1 MSSISDIVAH
11 RRTFA
16 IISHPDAGKTTLTE
30 KLLWY
35 GGAIHEAGMVRA
47 KRGRRAATSDWMK
60 IEQQRGI
67 SVTSSV
73 MSFEH
78 DGNQMNLVDTPGHE
92 DFCEDTFRALA
103 AVDSAVVLIDGAKG
117 VEPQTLRLME
127 VCRMRRTPVI
137 TFINKCDRD
146 IRDPLELFDEIEKQL
161 GPRVVPMTLPVGSG
175 VSFKGVYSFNE
186 QSFHSFA
193 EFAGGSG
200 EIKGTTGVTQ
210 MALDDP
216 RLDEIAGHEAANL
229 RDLTELVKG
238 ACEEFDMDRYLRQ
251 EITPVFFGS
260 ALYNFGVKH
269 LLDAI
274 VKIAPAPQPHVADT
288 RVVEADED
296 RFSGFVFKI
305 QANMDPKHRDRLAFV
320 RVCSGKFLRGEKVH
334 HVQSGRE
341 VRLASPTTFVAQDRS
356 LVDEAFSGDIVG
368 IHDPGI
374 FAIGDTLTDGEKLR
388 FEGIPEFSPEFFSRV
403 ICTNPLRN
411 KQLQKGLEEL
421 TQEGAAQVF
430 QPFSGPHLYL
440 GVVGRLQF
448 DVIQFRLS
456 EEYQAECRFEPM
468 SIWQARWVV
477 GAEDAVHQFREEN
490 LFDCAVD
497 RHGGLVY
504 LPSHEFKLR
513 LMQEKHPELQFLDA
527 RRN

>member
-1 MSSISDIVAH
+1 MSSLTETVSH

-47 KRGRRAATSDWMK
+47 KKGRRAATSDWMK

-78 DGNQMNLVDTPGHE
+78 EGHQMNLVDTPGHE

-117 VEPQTLRLME
+117 VEPQTLKLMD
-127 VCRMRRTPVI
+127 VCRLRRTPVI

-146 IRDPLELFDEIEKQL
+146 IRDPLELFDEIEKLL
-161 GPRVVPMTLPVGSG
+161 GPKVVPMTLPVGSG
-175 VSFKGVYSFNE
+175 VSFKGVYSFHD

-193 EFAGGSG
+193 EYAKGDG
-200 EIKGTTGVTQ
+200 EIRGTTGIHKI
-210 MALDDP
+210 ALDDP
-216 RLDEIAGHEAANL
+216 RLDEIAGREAGKL
-229 RDLTELVKG
+229 RDLTELVSG
-238 ACEEFDMDRYLRQ
+238 ACESFDAKRYLDQ

-274 VKIAPAPQPHVADT
+274 VNLAPAPQLRDSDV
-288 RVVEADED
+288 RVVEPDEEK
-296 RFSGFVFKI
+296 FSGFIFKI

-320 RVCSGKFLRGEKVH
+320 RVCSGKFLRGEKVL
-334 HVQSGRE
+334 HVRTGRE

-374 FAIGDTLTDGEKLR
+374 FAIGDTLTSGEKLQ
-388 FEGIPEFSPEFFSRV
+388 FEGIPEFSPEFFARV
-403 ICTNPLRN
+403 LSTNPQRT
-411 KQLQKGLEEL
+411 KQLQKGLEQL

-430 QPFSGPHLYL
+430 QPFSGPHQVL

-448 DVIQFRLS
+448 EVIQFRLA

-468 SIWQARWVV
+468 SIWQGRWVT
-477 GAEDAVHQFREEN
+477 GPEEDVHTFREQN
-490 LFDCAVD
+490 IFDCAQD
-497 RHGGLVY
+497 RHGALVY
-504 LPSHEFKLR
+504 LPSHEFKMH
-513 LMQEKHPELQFLDA
+513 LMQEKYPTLEFRGA
-527 RRN
+527 RKT